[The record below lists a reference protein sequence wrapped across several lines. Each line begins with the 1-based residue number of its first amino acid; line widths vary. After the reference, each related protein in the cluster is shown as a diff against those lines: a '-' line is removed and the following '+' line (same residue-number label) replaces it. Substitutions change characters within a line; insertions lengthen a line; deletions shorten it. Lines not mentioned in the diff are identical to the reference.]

1 MSLLSEHAH
10 TSQELHASLEGGNLD
25 AREVEKAKAGQTT
38 DYPNG
43 ACELAGVLEAVH

>member
-1 MSLLSEHAH
+1 MLLFFLFSEPAQS
-10 TSQELHASLEGGNLD
+10 SQELHASLEGGNLD

-43 ACELAGVLEAVH
+43 ASVLAGV